1 MLISIDHPSIQ
12 VCFVK
17 LMYNEVN
24 IHHISYNPFLLNEII
39 YDSIN
44 KLSIVNIFLIIHSNR
59 YRAILGELVFI
70 DFCNLIHCILM
81 EFYQVAILLIIINS
95 KIYYAQ
101 NLKIN
106 YYAKLVKY
114 DNMEL

>member
-1 MLISIDHPSIQ
+1 MKSSTILS
-12 VCFVK
+12 
-17 LMYNEVN
+17 
-24 IHHISYNPFLLNEII
+24 
-39 YDSIN
+39 N
-44 KLSIVNIFLIIHSNR
+44 KLSIVNIFLVIHSNR

-106 YYAKLVKY
+106 YLLNWS
-114 DNMEL
+114 NMIIWSCDVNCTIKQ